1 MSCTTSLNAFI
12 SAIDTFASSRT
23 QTSFDKFNLAR
34 SIWRV
39 DRSTP
44 FPNSI
49 ESLVLWDYDEKRRT
63 SETKTFAQT
72 RGYTLPSNMLESG
85 SIDLLCYGNIWAL
98 AHASARARGWSYFSG
113 YVPELQHE
121 SGGLLKM
128 MDPSVRGMW
137 PGESGGPSPGCVRI
151 SRARATLRTE
161 GGLTDPRENFLPM
174 QNGTAS
180 DNT

>member
-1 MSCTTSLNAFI
+1 MPH
-12 SAIDTFASSRT
+12 T

-49 ESLVLWDYDEKRRT
+49 ESFVLWDYDEKRRT
-63 SETKTFAQT
+63 SESKTFAQT

-85 SIDLLCYGNIWAL
+85 STDLLCYGNIWAL

-113 YVPELQHE
+113 HVPELQHE

-137 PGESGGPSPGCVRI
+137 PGKLSGSPELRSSSPG
-151 SRARATLRTE
+151 AREPPKKRRP
-161 GGLTDPRENFLPM
+161 D
-174 QNGTAS
+174 
-180 DNT
+180 